1 MFSVRTFLTTLFRIA
16 MPPNHPDSLSL
27 SETLSLKHLSVMRE
41 TEVPSL
47 GGEDLLEKEMST
59 QSALLARKI
68 PWTEEPGGL
77 QSTGSQ
83 RATSLSNFMTEQLH
97 FTSQYT
103 CNIIHLLILPVSP
116 IRI

>member
-1 MFSVRTFLTTLFRIA
+1 MHGLLPPILQINAKILFLGEDLLDHFIQNCNA
-16 MPPNHPDSLSL
+16 HHHLDSLSL
-27 SETLSLKHLSVMRE
+27 SETLSLKHLSVMWE

-59 QSALLARKI
+59 QSTLLARKI

-83 RATSLSNFMTEQLH
+83 RATSPSNFMTEQLH
-97 FTSQYT
+97 D
-103 CNIIHLLILPVSP
+103 
-116 IRI
+116 